1 MMRWIR
7 VTRTAAA
14 CLLAAVLLAA
24 CAGGQEPTAAPGG
37 ARAAAQ
43 QAAKPGAGAAKPDAS
58 PAAAQQGAAAAAGPV
73 RKSASGYPAKPIEL
87 IVPFGAGG
95 ANDQAARWLA
105 TYFQARWGVP
115 ISVVNLPGG
124 GGVIG
129 TLRVYRAA
137 PDGYTMLVESH
148 ATAALMAAANT
159 ELPFDWRKRTW
170 IARSNLDPVFYFV
183 KNDSPWNSLDEAVAA
198 AKADPNAFSWS
209 SAGPSAIGTW
219 SMGQLLVSQ
228 GVDPTDTNNVSFSSG
243 AESITA
249 VAGGQVRMG
258 AQQYSEVKPQVAAGL
273 IKLLA
278 SVSAERAPDFPDIPT
293 AGELGYRDLTMTGWQ
308 GICGPPGLPADV
320 TQFWIEELERA
331 TQDPEFRQRAG
342 DIGKVVALLTGA
354 DFERWIAEQYEDALP
369 LAEAMGIRY

>member
-1 MMRWIR
+1 MS
-7 VTRTAAA
+7 
-14 CLLAAVLLAA
+14 LLVAVLLAA
-24 CAGGQEPTAAPGG
+24 CAGEPEPTAKPGG

-43 QAAKPGAGAAKPDAS
+43 QAAKPGASPAAKPDAS
-58 PAAAQQGAAAAAGPV
+58 PATVPAAGPV
-73 RKSASGYPAKPIEL
+73 RKSASGYPARPIEL
-87 IVPFGAGG
+87 LVPFGAGG
-95 ANDQAARWLA
+95 ANDQAARWIA
-105 TYFQARWGVP
+105 GYFQARWGVP

-129 TLRVYRAA
+129 TLRAYRAA

-148 ATAALMAAANT
+148 ATAALMAAANS

-170 IARSNLDPVFYFV
+170 VARSNLDPVFYFV
-183 KNDSPWNSLDEAVAA
+183 KSDSPWNSLDDAVAA
-198 AKADPNAFSWS
+198 AKANPHAFSWS

-219 SMGQLLVSQ
+219 AMGQLLVGQ
-228 GVDPTDTNNVSFSSG
+228 GVAPTETNNVSFSSG
-243 AESITA
+243 AEAITA
-249 VAGGQVRMG
+249 VAGGQVLMG

-278 SVSAERAPDFPDIPT
+278 GVAPERAPDFPDVPT
-293 AGELGYRDLTMTGWQ
+293 VGERGYEDLTMTGWQ

-331 TQDPEFRQRAG
+331 VQDPEFRKRAS
-342 DIGKVVALLTGA
+342 DIGKVIALLTGA
-354 DFERWIAEQYEDALP
+354 DFEQWVAEQYEDALP

>member
-1 MMRWIR
+1 MSRIR
-7 VTRTAAA
+7 VAQTAGA

-24 CAGGQEPTAAPGG
+24 CAGGQEPTAQPGG

-43 QAAKPGAGAAKPDAS
+43 QAAKPGAS
-58 PAAAQQGAAAAAGPV
+58 PAASPGPAQQGSAAAAGPV
-73 RKSASGYPAKPIEL
+73 RKSAGGYPAKPIEL

-129 TLRVYRAA
+129 TLRVFRAA

-148 ATAALMAAANT
+148 ATAPLIAASNT
-159 ELPFDWRKRTW
+159 ELPFAWRTRTW
-170 IARSNLDPVFYFV
+170 VARSNLDPVFYYV
-183 KNDSPWNSLDEAVAA
+183 KNDSPWNTLDDAVAA
-198 AKADPNAFSWS
+198 AKANPQEFAWS
-209 SAGPSAIGTW
+209 SAGPGAVGTW
-219 SMGQLLVSQ
+219 AMGQLLVSQ
-228 GVDPTDTNNVSFSSG
+228 GIQPSDTNNVTFSSG

-258 AQQYSEVKPQVAAGL
+258 AQQYSEVKPLVAAGL

-278 SVSAERAPDFPDIPT
+278 SVSAERAPDYPDVPT
-293 AGELGYRDLTMTGWQ
+293 AAEQGYTDLTITGWQ
-308 GICGPPGLPADV
+308 GVCGPPGLSADV

-331 TQDPEFRQRAG
+331 AQDPEFRQRAS

-354 DFERWIAEQYEDALP
+354 QFEEWVVEQYEDALP

>member
-1 MMRWIR
+1 MRWIR
-7 VTRTAAA
+7 VARMTGVY
-14 CLLAAVLLAA
+14 LLAAALLAA
-24 CAGGQEPTAAPGG
+24 CQGGQEPATKEGG

-43 QAAKPGAGAAKPDAS
+43 QAAKPGAGAAKPEAS
-58 PAAAQQGAAAAAGPV
+58 PVAAAPVGPV
-73 RKSASGYPAKPIEL
+73 RKSPSGYPAKPIEL

-95 ANDQAARWLA
+95 ANDQAARWMA

-129 TLRVYRAA
+129 TLRAYRAA

-198 AKADPNAFSWS
+198 AKANPNAFSWS

-278 SVSAERAPDFPDIPT
+278 GVAPERAPDFPDVPT
-293 AGELGYRDLTMTGWQ
+293 AGQLGYTDLTMTGWQ
-308 GICGPPGLPADV
+308 GICGPPNLSPEV
-320 TQFWIEELERA
+320 TQFWIEEFERA
-331 TQDPEFRQRAG
+331 AQDPEFRQRAA

-354 DFERWIAEQYEDALP
+354 QFEQWIAEQYEDALP